1 MNYYEPGKLIELSI
15 FKQMQCKKKK
25 RERESEAGVEWGVGR
40 DRGTESTTSPLDIRG
55 EKIIG

>member
-25 RERESEAGVEWGVGR
+25 ESEAGVEWGVGR